1 MRRIERSGVGPQAA
15 SGRAAGGR
23 HPRSRTIPPFI
34 VVCLTTMV
42 LLAASTVAAALIAPY
57 PPTQQRLTARL
68 LPPAFLGGDP
78 RYLLGTDHL
87 GRDVLSRTLHGLRVV
102 FVVATLATLL
112 GTMLGTALGLLS
124 GYLGGSIDTVV
135 MFLVDSQASLPFTV
149 LALAGVAFFGTS
161 TAVLILVI
169 GFAGWDG
176 YARLIRGQVL
186 TITPRPFVEAAVALG
201 ARAPRVIAR
210 HIVPNI
216 VSPLTVLATVNFA
229 AIVLLESGLSF
240 LGLGVQPPY
249 PSLGNQLADGRD
261 YMATAWWLVAV
272 PGIVLTWITIAVS
285 ALGDWVRDRFDP
297 IPSAR

>member
-1 MRRIERSGVGPQAA
+1 MALLIA
-15 SGRAAGGR
+15 SAVTA
-23 HPRSRTIPPFI
+23 P
-34 VVCLTTMV
+34 
-42 LLAASTVAAALIAPY
+42 AIAPY

-68 LPPAFLGGDP
+68 LPPAFLGGDA
-78 RYLLGTDHL
+78 RHILGTDHL

-102 FVVATLATLL
+102 FVVATLATLIGMTL
-112 GTMLGTALGLLS
+112 GTTLGLIS
-124 GYLGGSIDTVV
+124 GYLGGTVDTVI

-149 LALAGVAFFGTS
+149 LALAGVAFFGTDP
-161 TAVLILVI
+161 AVLIVVI
-169 GFAGWDG
+169 GVAGWDG

-210 HIVPNI
+210 HVVPSV

-240 LGLGVQPPY
+240 LGLGVQPPS

-272 PGIVLTWITIAVS
+272 PGIVLTWLTIAVS
-285 ALGDWVRDRFDP
+285 ALGDWIRDRFDP
-297 IPSAR
+297 TSSLR